1 MLMNRREMLTYSLAS
16 AALMLTGCKSNTT
29 TVVVVNK
36 TGAKV
41 SIVASASAQGKTYK
55 FNKKNIAN
63 GKSAKQKYV
72 TKLNKGS
79 KVNFVVSSLK
89 IGNTNVPPN
98 QIPNL
103 SVVVGKTNTFT
114 IDKNGNVTAKVS

>member
-1 MLMNRREMLTYSLAS
+1 MLTYSLAS
-16 AALMLTGCKSNTT
+16 AALMQTGCKSNTT